1 MGTRMSFK
9 FKQLLGERRLTK
21 IKPDRKL
28 VLKEM
33 KGAKSD
39 LETARKS
46 LQDGN
51 FKWAT
56 IQGYY
61 SIFHAAR
68 ALLYSKGFRE
78 KSHYALFVAIRELFR
93 DELDLSLIQGFEDA
107 MNLRQTADYGLT
119 FSEEG
124 AIDVIE
130 TAEKFLLTTKEV
142 LKIHT

>member
-1 MGTRMSFK
+1 VSYK
-9 FKQLLGERRLTK
+9 FKQLLEERKLSK
-21 IKPDRKL
+21 IKLDKAL
-28 VLKEM
+28 ILKEIE
-33 KGAKSD
+33 AAELD

-46 LQDGN
+46 LQDRN

-68 ALLYSKGFRE
+68 ALLFSKGFRE
-78 KSHYALFVAIRELFR
+78 KSHYALLIAIQELFSNKL
-93 DELDLSLIQGFEDA
+93 EQSLIQGFEDA

-124 AIDVIE
+124 AFDVIE
-130 TAEKFLLTTKEV
+130 TAEKFLLKTKE
-142 LKIHT
+142 LLNIS